1 MANML
6 PWYPEKPVRLAS
18 ARQFQNSIAESV
30 KIVIEHYIKEFDLQD
45 EFEIHKFAIDHVDGS
60 HMFFP
65 GFDRNPESLMGIE
78 GVNVLWVEQA
88 ETVGSE
94 MEKVIPTFI
103 RTPGIE
109 LWFSWN
115 ASKRNQWC
123 WQRFKEH
130 QRSTDVVAHVNY
142 NDNPWWFVHCSACM
156 ERYPWDEAGGACAK
170 CGGEKLPGLV
180 EFERERQAIEVG
192 EPDRYEHVYL
202 GVPDDGD
209 ASRQVLTYS
218 MVQACVRAYELG
230 LYGDLAEAPVTDMG
244 FDVAEGG
251 RDKCAQVIRRGPCI
265 EFVDQWPGVAGDL
278 SVAARRVVQNAEDY
292 ESTSDRNIWR
302 LYYDASS
309 PMRREFTALGQ
320 KSRPVA
326 FGGVVGGP
334 DRMYERKRP
343 NKEVFARRNI
353 QMGDSLRLRANRT
366 VRLLKAHDEGRT
378 LGDDEISPARALFIN
393 PKIKHLEAFKSDLT
407 QPIRRRNPTTGKWEL
422 DKRGGDEN
430 AESPDRFDAV
440 CLAYARDSDHGLRAR

>member
-1 MANML
+1 MTPPRTDKTRRCEGCQTPIPLSRNTCQKIFANSRNVTRCAL
-6 PWYPEKPVRLAS
+6 RYVELKADGRWPTVRLAS

-30 KIVIEHYIKEFDLQD
+30 KIVIEHYIKTFGLGNEFH
-45 EFEIHKFAIDHVDGS
+45 IHKFAIDHINGS
-60 HMFFP
+60 HMFLP

-123 WQRFKEH
+123 WQRFKENR
-130 QRSTDVVAHVNY
+130 RSTDVVAHVNY

-156 ERYPWDEAGGACAK
+156 ERYPWGEAGGACAK

-218 MVQACVRAYELG
+218 MAQACVRAYELG
-230 LYGDLAEAPVTDMG
+230 LYGELSEAPVTDMG

-265 EFVDQWPGVAGDL
+265 EFVDQW
-278 SVAARRVVQNAEDY
+278 
-292 ESTSDRNIWR
+292 
-302 LYYDASS
+302 LY
-309 PMRREFTALGQ
+309 RTRFLGH
-320 KSRPVA
+320 KFVSC
-326 FGGVVGGP
+326 GGP
-334 DRMYERKRP
+334 E
-343 NKEVFARRNI
+343 
-353 QMGDSLRLRANRT
+353 
-366 VRLLKAHDEGRT
+366 
-378 LGDDEISPARALFIN
+378 
-393 PKIKHLEAFKSDLT
+393 
-407 QPIRRRNPTTGKWEL
+407 
-422 DKRGGDEN
+422 
-430 AESPDRFDAV
+430 
-440 CLAYARDSDHGLRAR
+440 